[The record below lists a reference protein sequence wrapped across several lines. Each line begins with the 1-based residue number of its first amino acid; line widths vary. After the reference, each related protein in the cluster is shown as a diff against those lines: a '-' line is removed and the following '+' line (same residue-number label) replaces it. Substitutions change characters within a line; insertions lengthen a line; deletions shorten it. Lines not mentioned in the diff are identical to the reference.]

1 MKICMLQNCFPI
13 FTNNKCLIHFFIR
26 LSGHLCLEI
35 LDHHND
41 LLHRRHIHR
50 ICSESSGKEK
60 EKRQHCRKIKR
71 KPGYFFSYA

>member
-1 MKICMLQNCFPI
+1 MLQNCFPI

-60 EKRQHCRKIKR
+60 EKRQQFIPCNRV
-71 KPGYFFSYA
+71 AQTLLT